1 MTHTTLD
8 ALKDALSATSEPLR
22 ALILAFVVV
31 LLRESVPTLQ
41 DAPLEAVLAP
51 LIGYMIAK
59 GLGQA
64 KLGPAIDVKPAI
76 LPAEDIERYLKQR
89 H

>member
-8 ALKDALSATSEPLR
+8 ALKRALQASSEPLR
-22 ALILAFVVV
+22 ALVLSFLVV
-31 LLRESVPTLQ
+31 LLRELVPGLE

-76 LPAEDIERYLKQR
+76 LPAEDLERYLHK
-89 H
+89 

>member
-59 GLGQA
+59 GLQ
-64 KLGPAIDVKPAI
+64 AIDVKPAI